1 MEFYFESWEV
11 GMFEKSQ
18 GKLMSVAIKVFLI
31 QQTFFFTEETV
42 LLMSCDESHT
52 MTVLIFLFLIIFF
65 YIGLKLISLIP
76 PLFQRGFYMHF
87 LIKSRSLTIHR
98 SVNFTAV

>member
-18 GKLMSVAIKVFLI
+18 GKLMSVATKIFLI

-76 PLFQRGFYMHF
+76 PLFQ
-87 LIKSRSLTIHR
+87 
-98 SVNFTAV
+98 

>member
-65 YIGLKLISLIP
+65 YIGLKPI
-76 PLFQRGFYMHF
+76 
-87 LIKSRSLTIHR
+87 
-98 SVNFTAV
+98 

>member
-11 GMFEKSQ
+11 GMFKKSQ
-18 GKLMSVAIKVFLI
+18 GKLMSAVTKIFLI
-31 QQTFFFTEETV
+31 QQTFFFFTEETV

-52 MTVLIFLFLIIFF
+52 MTVLIDFLFLIIFF

-76 PLFQRGFYMHF
+76 PLFQ
-87 LIKSRSLTIHR
+87 
-98 SVNFTAV
+98 

>member
-52 MTVLIFLFLIIFF
+52 MTVLIDFLFLIIFF

-76 PLFQRGFYMHF
+76 PFPTRILHAFF
-87 LIKSRSLTIHR
+87 
-98 SVNFTAV
+98 N

>member
-18 GKLMSVAIKVFLI
+18 GKLMSAVTKIFLI

-52 MTVLIFLFLIIFF
+52 MTVLIDFFIPHYFLLYWAEAYIINTSSFPTR
-65 YIGLKLISLIP
+65 IL
-76 PLFQRGFYMHF
+76 H
-87 LIKSRSLTIHR
+87 
-98 SVNFTAV
+98 AVFN

>member
-18 GKLMSVAIKVFLI
+18 GKLMSVATKIFLI

-65 YIGLKLISLIP
+65 YIGLKRI
-76 PLFQRGFYMHF
+76 
-87 LIKSRSLTIHR
+87 
-98 SVNFTAV
+98 